1 MELITLKTFNSII
14 EAHVL
19 KSKLESEDIHCF
31 LKDETMMGI
40 NPLFNISLGGV
51 KLMINKEDSEKALEI
66 LKQIESSEDNYVD

>member
-1 MELITLKTFNSII
+1 MELITLKTFNSIV

-31 LKDETMMGI
+31 LKDETMMGV

-51 KLMINKEDSEKALEI
+51 KLMINKEDTDRALEI
-66 LKQIESSEDNYVD
+66 LNSIDDSEYSEE